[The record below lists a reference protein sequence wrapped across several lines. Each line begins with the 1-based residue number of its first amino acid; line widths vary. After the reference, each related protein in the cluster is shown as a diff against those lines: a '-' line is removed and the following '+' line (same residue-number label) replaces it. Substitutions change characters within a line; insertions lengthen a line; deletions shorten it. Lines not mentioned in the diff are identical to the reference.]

1 MKKIIHLAT
10 GLLFVT
16 TISAQEPYPPA
27 PGMSDLL
34 RLEYFV
40 DVDPGFGNGNP
51 AALTGSTVNNF
62 RFNADLTG
70 LPPGF
75 HRIYVRA
82 LDTRGH
88 WGHTYNSY
96 FDNYVVP
103 LYPSAPVIHT
113 FQKLE
118 FFIDTDP
125 GIGNAMEIPLDAN
138 SVSIGQSVVI
148 PVTGLAPGVHQ
159 VFVRALNADGKW
171 SLTYY
176 GIFDNSQA
184 TPYPALPAPA
194 GDIRQLEY
202 FIDTDPGFGNGT
214 PLSFP
219 AGPELVSMS
228 FDIPLNNLSEGVHHI
243 YIRGKQ
249 NPWSMTA
256 VTSFQVGAVLPVTW
270 LYVRGELRSGDG
282 IIDWATASEEN
293 TDRFVVEHSRD
304 GTVYTEVGTVAAAG
318 NSSSVRSYKYT
329 HSKPEPGMHYYRIRQ
344 VDIDGKFSYSK
355 VITLLNRDQMR
366 EAVIAPN
373 PVSDMVHLVE
383 PSNRFIEKI
392 EIYDMTGRLM
402 QTKTLAAEFKA
413 VSVNIPSL
421 AIGQYLMKVYYK
433 GETKTL
439 NFIKN

>member
-1 MKKIIHLAT
+1 MNKFFTTAS
-10 GLLFVT
+10 LLLYT
-16 TISAQEPYPPA
+16 TIAIAQVPYPPPAA
-27 PGMSDLL
+27 PHRLV

-40 DVDPGFGNGNP
+40 DVDPGYGNANSIELNGD
-51 AALTGSTVNNF
+51 VNHMQF
-62 RFNADLTG
+62 DADISG
-70 LPPGF
+70 LESGF
-75 HRIYVRA
+75 HRIYIRA
-82 LDTRGH
+82 LDTEGN
-88 WGHTYNSY
+88 WGHTYSTF

-103 LYPSAPVIHT
+103 LYPSQST
-113 FQKLE
+113 FPGIQRLE
-118 FFIDTDP
+118 YFIDVDP
-125 GIGNAMEIPLDAN
+125 GCGNGSEIPLDYQGAE
-138 SVSIGQSVVI
+138 IRQTALI
-148 PVTGLAPGVHQ
+148 PIPNLTPGVHSLY
-159 VFVRALNADGKW
+159 VRALNAQGDWG
-171 SLTYY
+171 LTYFAV
-176 GIFDNSQA
+176 FDNSQA
-184 TPYPALPAPA
+184 MPYPAAPAPA
-194 GDIRQLEY
+194 GDIQQLEY

-270 LYVRGELRSGDG
+270 LYVRGELRSGDA

-293 TDRFVVEHSRD
+293 TDRFIVEHSRD
-304 GTVYTEVGTVAAAG
+304 GSVYTEIGTVAAAG
-318 NSSSVRSYKYT
+318 NSTSGRSYKYT
-329 HSKPEPGMHYYRIRQ
+329 HSKPGPGMHYYRIRQ

-402 QTKTLAAEFKA
+402 QTKTLAAEFKV

-421 AIGQYLMKVYYK
+421 ANGQYLMKVYYK